1 MSQCVDYPAI
11 LLLEMEDTEDDV
23 DIGSGRRSRRQVA
36 RSATQMFLREF
47 RDSMRDVRG
56 SLRENWLRPKSSSD
70 L

>member
-23 DIGSGRRSRRQVA
+23 DLGSGRRSRRQVA

-56 SLRENWLRPKSSSD
+56 SLRENWLRPKSSTD

>member
-1 MSQCVDYPAI
+1 
-11 LLLEMEDTEDDV
+11 MEDTEDDV
-23 DIGSGRRSRRQVA
+23 DMGSGRRSRRQVA

>member
-1 MSQCVDYPAI
+1 MSQRVDYLAI

-23 DIGSGRRSRRQVA
+23 DHGSGRRSRRQVA

-56 SLRENWLRPKSSSD
+56 SLRENWLRPKSSTY

>member
-23 DIGSGRRSRRQVA
+23 DLGSGRRSRRQVA